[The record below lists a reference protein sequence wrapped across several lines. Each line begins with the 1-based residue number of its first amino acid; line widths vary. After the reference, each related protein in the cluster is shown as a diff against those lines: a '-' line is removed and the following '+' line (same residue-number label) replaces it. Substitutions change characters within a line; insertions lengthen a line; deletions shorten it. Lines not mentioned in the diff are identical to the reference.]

1 MPGRPLL
8 ISVVLRVCR
17 HGAAGYLLTLSLRLA
32 ALQGA
37 SVRVGATPRPPYL
50 GSGTRS
56 VARVIQKAP
65 ATNRTLMVTMQG
77 QSWVQPVLACS
88 FRLGVARS
96 HITSRRM
103 PVATVLKGASVDDG
117 APPHHL
123 CLGSGIR
130 SVVAAPRP
138 ALAISSIAQVWMW
151 VLSWQ
156 QLPGIHAFRH
166 GAVGFQSR
174 FEKLPAVGVP
184 RGASVRVGATIG
196 LPCFGNGTPSAALAV
211 CKTLAIRSD
220 VTISTFRCQWLQSAW
235 RSTFRHGAD
244 GSRRSSGRM
253 LVMGAP
259 RHAVVR
265 VGVTPHPRFPRS
277 LIRSAAVAFRLVST
291 TSPIVMLTMQV
302 RCHQKRVLARPFRR
316 GAAGSRWTFQR
327 MLATASPMVA
337 RVRVGARPQPI
348 FLESGT
354 QGVVAAARRTSR
366 HLADLQ
372 ACLEPQTIT
381 CLPSSLAAGR
391 VVPHGAI
398 FCLRQSKRTA
408 PIALQTGASV
418 RAGADHRLW
427 EHGSGIRHAA
437 LVT

>member
-1 MPGRPLL
+1 MQGRPLL
-8 ISVVLRVCR
+8 ISAVLRVCR
-17 HGAAGYLLTLSLRLA
+17 RGAAGYLLALSLRLA

-37 SVRVGATPRPPYL
+37 SVRVGAMPRPPYL

-56 VARVIQKAP
+56 VARATQKAP

-77 QSWVQPVLACS
+77 QSWVQPVLAS
-88 FRLGVARS
+88 AFRPGVARS

-103 PVATVLKGASVDDG
+103 SVATVLKGASVDDG

-123 CLGSGIR
+123 CLGNGIR
-130 SVVAAPRP
+130 SVVAAARP

-156 QLPGIHAFRH
+156 QWPGIHAFRH
-166 GAVGFQSR
+166 GAAGFQSR
-174 FEKLPAVGVP
+174 FVKLPAVGVP

-196 LPCFGNGTPSAALAV
+196 LSCFGNGTPSAALAV

-220 VTISTFRCQWLQSAW
+220 VTISTFRCPWLQSAW

-244 GSRRSSGRM
+244 GSRRSSRRM
-253 LVMGAP
+253 PVVGAP
-259 RHAVVR
+259 RHADVR
-265 VGVTPHPRFPRS
+265 AGVTPHPRFPRS

-291 TSPIVMLTMQV
+291 TSSIVMLTMQV
-302 RCHQKRVLARPFRR
+302 QCHQKRVFARSFRR

-337 RVRVGARPQPI
+337 RVRVGVRPQPR

-366 HLADLQ
+366 HLATLQ

-381 CLPSSLAAGR
+381 CLARSLAAGR
-391 VVPHGAI
+391 MVPHGAM
-398 FCLRQSKRTA
+398 FCLRHSRRTST
-408 PIALQTGASV
+408 IAVQTGASV
-418 RAGADHRLW
+418 RVGADLHLRK
-427 EHGSGIRHAA
+427 HGSGIRNAA
-437 LVT
+437 SVT